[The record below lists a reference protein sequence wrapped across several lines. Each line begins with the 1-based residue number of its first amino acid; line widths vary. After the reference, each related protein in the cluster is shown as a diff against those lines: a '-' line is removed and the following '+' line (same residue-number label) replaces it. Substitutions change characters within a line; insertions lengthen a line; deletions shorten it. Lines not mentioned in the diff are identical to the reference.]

1 MSTQVDY
8 AEIEA
13 LFLKYVSENNKVPI
27 TNVYEVQ
34 DGIDLEFEDSFY
46 DDVVKFENYEEK
58 LSGFIINLI
67 QEQID
72 RLDDTEDAETTED
85 TKKA

>member
-1 MSTQVDY
+1 
-8 AEIEA
+8 
-13 LFLKYVSENNKVPI
+13 
-27 TNVYEVQ
+27 VQ
-34 DGIDLEFEDSFY
+34 
-46 DDVVKFENYEEK
+46 NYEEK

-72 RLDDTEDAETTED
+72 RLDDAEDTDDAETTED